1 MKRLYFIRHGETK
14 YNSEGRFIGST
25 DLSLSHEGRQKIADK
40 WEKLSSHIDA
50 EMLFSSPMK
59 RCTETANI
67 IFPNMEP
74 VLIDNFRELNFGVF
88 EGKIYEEVKDLDI
101 YKDFVETRGRIFIPD
116 GESGISFGKR
126 VLRGFFE
133 LISIMN
139 DKDVNDSAIVCH
151 GGVIMSLFS
160 MLCRESDDFYYYHI
174 DNGCGYSAHYDEH
187 KKELIIIDRI

>member
-1 MKRLYFIRHGETK
+1 MKKLYFIRHGETK

-25 DLSLSHEGRQKIADK
+25 DLSLSHEGQQKIRDK
-40 WEKLSSHIDA
+40 WEGKSSHMEV

-59 RCTETANI
+59 RCTETSSI
-67 IFPNMEP
+67 IFPNMDP

-116 GESGISFGKR
+116 GESGIAFGKR

-133 LISIMN
+133 VLSIMDENNIN
-139 DKDVNDSAIVCH
+139 DCAVVCH

-160 MLCRESDDFYYYHI
+160 MLCSESDDFYYYHI

-187 KKELIIIDRI
+187 NKELIIIDRL